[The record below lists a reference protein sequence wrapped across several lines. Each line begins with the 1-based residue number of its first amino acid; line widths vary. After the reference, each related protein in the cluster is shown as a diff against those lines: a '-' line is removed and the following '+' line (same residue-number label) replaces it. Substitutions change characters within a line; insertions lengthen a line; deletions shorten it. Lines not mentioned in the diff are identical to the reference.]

1 VEDLT
6 DNERE
11 EQLRRWWSENWLWIV
26 GGIALGLALLWG
38 WQYWQRSQMQSAQR
52 DEAAYESVLDSLG
65 ANKFDEAVQK
75 GKALRDAHP
84 SSPYADQADLA
95 LARGAVEARKPD
107 AALPH
112 LRTVI
117 DGSKDVELRA
127 IARSRLARVLIEQGK
142 FDEAV
147 AQLDVAQAGAFTAL
161 YHEIRGDA
169 FAGKGDAAA
178 ARREYDSALAAAKDG
193 VQIDVAYVEL
203 KRDALPTAA
212 VAVAPAPAP
221 AAEAAGK

>member
-1 VEDLT
+1 
-6 DNERE
+6 
-11 EQLRRWWSENWLWIV
+11 
-26 GGIALGLALLWG
+26 
-38 WQYWQRSQMQSAQR
+38 
-52 DEAAYESVLDSLG
+52 
-65 ANKFDEAVQK
+65 
-75 GKALRDAHP
+75 
-84 SSPYADQADLA
+84 
-95 LARGAVEARKPD
+95 
-107 AALPH
+107 
-112 LRTVI
+112 
-117 DGSKDVELRA
+117 
-127 IARSRLARVLIEQGK
+127 VLIEQGK

-212 VAVAPAPAP
+212 VAVAPAPA
-221 AAEAAGK
+221 AEAAGK